1 MAAMTFTELYD
12 RFFSKVYN
20 YVLYH
25 VRLPAES
32 DDVTGRIFESALNS
46 YGTYDPARSP
56 VQAWLFTIARN
67 AVIDWARARN
77 RRGEVSLE
85 DAAERAGADPRPE
98 AVFERKEE
106 AGLLL
111 DAVGALDDR
120 SRDIIAL
127 KFSSGLTNRDIALMT
142 GLGESNVGIVIYRAV
157 KKMQAFLEGKKKL

>member
-1 MAAMTFTELYD
+1 MTFTELYD

-20 YVLYH
+20 YVRYH
-25 VRLPAES
+25 VRLPAET
-32 DDVTGRIFESALNS
+32 DDVTGKVFESALHKF
-46 YGTYDPARSP
+46 GTYDAARAP

-85 DAAERAGADPRPE
+85 DAGEPAGGEPRPE
-98 AVFERKEE
+98 AALERKEE

-111 DAVGALDDR
+111 EAVGALDER

-127 KFSSGLTNRDIALMT
+127 KFSSGMNNREIAALT
-142 GLGESNVGIVIYRAV
+142 GLGESNVGILIYRAV
-157 KKMQAFLEGKKKL
+157 KKMQEYLERKRL